1 VRKVALIACVKEK
14 RNFPC
19 KAIELYQ
26 SSLFFN
32 WLKAA
37 ENQGVDAIYIL
48 SGKHGLLHPEEIVAP
63 YEYNLDLASEEEL
76 ENWSQ
81 RVIKKLSLFED
92 LERSNFYIFSNDI
105 YAKPLFSKLKSVVHF
120 TYKSA

>member
-14 RNFPC
+14 RNYTC
-19 KAIELYQ
+19 KAIDLYQ
-26 SSLFFN
+26 SELFFN

-63 YEYNLDLASEEEL
+63 YDYNLDLAPQEEL
-76 ENWSQ
+76 QSWGD
-81 RVIKKLSLFED
+81 RVINKLRLFED
-92 LERSNFYIFSNDI
+92 LNRTSFYIFSNEV
-105 YAKPLFSKLKSVVHF
+105 YSKPLIKSMSLNILKS
-120 TYKSA
+120 